1 MQQEVTHRPHGDLM
15 DPRIMTL
22 AAQSLAYVGR
32 NYSGVATCYRGGQR
46 EPPPRN
52 WQENTS
58 WGVNW
63 MTGDSRTNQKPQ
75 ANSCG
80 LP

>member
-46 EPPPRN
+46 EPPPRKLAGKHLLGGKLDD
-52 WQENTS
+52 W
-58 WGVNW
+58 
-63 MTGDSRTNQKPQ
+63 
-75 ANSCG
+75 
-80 LP
+80 